1 MDTRASDTASGARL
15 AGPLLGRPAPHTGV
29 CGDNQF
35 RSRPCDFKSAAKPLR
50 GPYTEPIFGARAIQG
65 RTAMGHPERR
75 YGEV

>member
-1 MDTRASDTASGARL
+1 
-15 AGPLLGRPAPHTGV
+15 
-29 CGDNQF
+29 
-35 RSRPCDFKSAAKPLR
+35 LR